1 MSVFDIFKK
10 GLKKTA
16 VAVGRTI
23 TGIFKKVRKWDEESF
38 RELEEDL
45 IGADFGVSASRRI
58 IQSLRDRYQTGDFSG
73 NDDIVESARSELCR
87 LLEENQRP
95 MNQAAEGP
103 TVILMVGV
111 NGSGKTTTS
120 GKLAAMWSARGKKVM
135 LAACDTFRA
144 AAVEQLQLWGE
155 RTSCPVIASKTG
167 SDAASV
173 AFDAIASAR
182 AKGMDYLIID
192 TAGRQQ
198 NQKALMDELAK
209 ILRIIRK
216 QMPDSP
222 HETLLTLDASVG
234 MNALSQAKEFASVSG
249 ASAIVLT
256 KLDGTGKGG
265 AAAAVQEEYKLPIL
279 FVGLGESPEDL
290 QEFSPQMY
298 AEAVFPAEEEIA
310 PEENS
315 GVEP

>member
-1 MSVFDIFKK
+1 MSIFDVFKK

-16 VAVGRTI
+16 VAVGRTF
-23 TGIFKKVRKWDEESF
+23 TGVFKTVKKWDETSF

-45 IGADFGVSASRRI
+45 IAADFGTAASKRI
-58 IQSLRDRYQTGDFSG
+58 VKSLKDRYQMGEFSG
-73 NDDIVESARSELCR
+73 NDDIVESARAELCR
-87 LLEENQRP
+87 LLEENQRKLHK
-95 MNQAAEGP
+95 AENGP

-120 GKLAAMWSARGKKVM
+120 GKLAYMWSKQGKKVM

-144 AAVEQLQLWGE
+144 AAVEQLKLWGE
-155 RTSCPVIASKTG
+155 RTNCPVIASRSG

-173 AFDAIASAR
+173 AFDAVASAR
-182 AKGMDYLIID
+182 AREMDYLIID

-198 NQKALMDELAK
+198 NQKALMEELSK

-216 QMPDSP
+216 QMPEAP

-234 MNALSQAKEFASVSG
+234 MNALSQAREFAQSSG

-265 AAAAVQEEYKLPIL
+265 AAAAVQDEFKLPIL
-279 FVGLGESPEDL
+279 FAGLGEAPEDL
-290 QEFSPQMY
+290 QEFDPRLY
-298 AEAVFPAEEEIA
+298 AEAVFTGEEA
-310 PEENS
+310 VSGEETAN
-315 GVEP
+315 

>member
-16 VAVGRTI
+16 VAVGRSFS
-23 TGIFKKVRKWDEESF
+23 GIFKKVRKWDETSF
-38 RELEEDL
+38 RELEEEL
-45 IGADFGVSASRRI
+45 IAADFGVSASKRI
-58 IQSLRDRYQTGDFSG
+58 IHSLRDRYQTGDFSG
-73 NDDIVESARSELCR
+73 EDDIVESARAELCR

-155 RTSCPVIASKTG
+155 RTSCPVIAAKTG

-173 AFDAIASAR
+173 AFDAVASAR
-182 AKGMDYLIID
+182 ARGMDYLIID

-198 NQKALMDELAK
+198 NQKSLMDELSK

-216 QMPDSP
+216 QMPEAP

-234 MNALSQAKEFASVSG
+234 MNALSQAREFASVSG

-290 QEFSPQMY
+290 QDFSPEMY
-298 AEAVFPAEEEIA
+298 ARAVFSAEAETAATEET
-310 PEENS
+310 
-315 GVEP
+315 VQ